1 LSSSENTQDANFGN
15 LNPQNI
21 EMILNFFKSVDRRL
35 ATILLIVFIQ
45 MLGGA
50 MVLPVLP
57 LYAQRDFG
65 MAPPAITLLVSSY
78 FIALFFAG
86 PWLGRLSDT
95 HGRLPVLIVS
105 LLGTVL
111 SFVLMA
117 LANSAWMLFA
127 ARILDGVTGGNL
139 IVAQAYVTDITPR
152 EQRTEKLGKIFAVF
166 GLGFIF
172 GPAIGGVVSGAWGEH
187 ASFWVAA
194 ALTLITVL
202 IAWWALDETITPDQQ
217 ATNRTRSRASIRPAA
232 VAQNTPLVLILVVS
246 FIIQFGLGILQSTF
260 SLFSAAVLFAGYDE
274 AATNMGIGL
283 LLAVV
288 GLTQFI
294 TQTFL
299 LRPMLRRFREASLI
313 VTGSIVRMMGAIFYA
328 LAATPWMAIPAS
340 LCFPFGVGIMM
351 PSLQALATRTV
362 PDNLRGGVLGVYQSS
377 ISLGVIFGTATG
389 GLLFEITPQTPYWVA
404 AGSGV
409 FAILV
414 AFILFRQSQ
423 AGIFDT
429 PVTAPGD

>member
-1 LSSSENTQDANFGN
+1 MNFK
-15 LNPQNI
+15 NI
-21 EMILNFFKSVDRRL
+21 DRRL
-35 ATILLIVFIQ
+35 STILLIVFIQ

-65 MAPPAITLLVSSY
+65 LSAPVITLLVSSY

-95 HGRLPVLIVS
+95 RGRLPILIIS
-105 LLGTVL
+105 LIGTVL
-111 SFVLMA
+111 SFVMMA
-117 LANSAWMLFA
+117 LANSVWVLFA

-172 GPAIGGVVSGAWGEH
+172 GPAIGGFVSGAWGEH

-194 ALTLITVL
+194 ALTLVTVL
-202 IAWWALDETITPDQQ
+202 IAWWALDETIPPEQQ
-217 ATNRTRSRASIRPAA
+217 TANRTRSRASISPAA
-232 VAQNTPLVLILVVS
+232 VLQNTPLLLLLVIS
-246 FIIQFGLGILQSTF
+246 FVVQFGLGILQSTF
-260 SLFSAAVLFAGYDE
+260 SLFGAAVLFAGYNE
-274 AATNMGIGL
+274 ATTNMGIGL
-283 LLAVV
+283 ILAAI
-288 GLTQFI
+288 GMTQFI

-299 LRPMLRRFREASLI
+299 LRPLLRRFREATL
-313 VTGSIVRMMGAIFYA
+313 VVAGSFIRALGAVFYA
-328 LAATPWMAIPAS
+328 LAKTPWMALPAS
-340 LCFPFGVGIMM
+340 VCFPFGIGITM
-351 PSLQALATRTV
+351 PSLQSLATRTV
-362 PDNLRGGVLGVYQSS
+362 SEHLRGGVLGVYQSS
-377 ISLGVIFGTATG
+377 ISLGVIFGTAFG
-389 GLLFEITPQTPYWVA
+389 GVLFDVAPQVPYWVA

-409 FAILV
+409 IAIGV
-414 AFILFRQSQ
+414 AFVLFKQSR

-429 PVTAPGD
+429 PIAAPGD

>member
-1 LSSSENTQDANFGN
+1 
-15 LNPQNI
+15 
-21 EMILNFFKSVDRRL
+21 MLNFKNIDRRL

-65 MAPPAITLLVSSY
+65 MSAPVITLLVSSY

-95 HGRLPVLIVS
+95 RGRLPILVIS
-105 LLGTVL
+105 LFGTVL
-111 SFVLMA
+111 SFVMMA
-117 LANSAWMLFA
+117 LANSAWVLFA
-127 ARILDGVTGGNL
+127 ARILDGITGGNL

-172 GPAIGGVVSGAWGEH
+172 GPAIGGFISGAWGEH

-194 ALTLITVL
+194 ALTLITVFV
-202 IAWWALDETITPDQQ
+202 AWWALDETVTPEQQ
-217 ATNRTRSRASIRPAA
+217 IANRSRSKASISPTA
-232 VAQNTPLVLILVVS
+232 VLQNTPLVLILVVT
-246 FIIQFGLGILQSTF
+246 FIVQFGLGILQSTF
-260 SLFSAAVLFAGYDE
+260 SLFGAAVLFAGYDN
-274 AATNMGIGL
+274 ATTNMGIGL

-299 LRPMLRRFREASLI
+299 LKPMLNRYREGVLI
-313 VTGSIVRMMGAIFYA
+313 VAGSTIRAVGAVFYA
-328 LAATPWMAIPAS
+328 LATTPLMAIPAS
-340 LCFPFGVGIMM
+340 LCFPFGIGVTM
-351 PSLQALATRTV
+351 PSLQSLATRTV
-362 PDNLRGGVLGVYQSS
+362 PDQLRGGVLGVYQSS
-377 ISLGVIFGTATG
+377 ISLGVIFGTALG
-389 GLLFEITPQTPYWVA
+389 GVLFEITPQMPYWVSA
-404 AGSGV
+404 ASGI

-414 AFILFRQSQ
+414 AIILWRQSQ
-423 AGIFDT
+423 TGVFDT
-429 PVTAPGD
+429 PVAVAGD

>member
-1 LSSSENTQDANFGN
+1 
-15 LNPQNI
+15 
-21 EMILNFFKSVDRRL
+21 MFFKNLDRRL
-35 ATILLIVFIQ
+35 TTILLIVFIQ

-65 MAPPAITLLVSSY
+65 LPAPIITLLVSSY

-95 HGRLPVLIVS
+95 HGRLPILIIS
-105 LLGTVL
+105 LIGTVL

-172 GPAIGGVVSGAWGEH
+172 GPAIGGFVSGAWGEH

-194 ALTLITVL
+194 GLTLITVI
-202 IAWWALDETITPDQQ
+202 IAWFALDETITPDQQ
-217 ATNRTRSRASIRPAA
+217 TANRNRGRTSIRPAA
-232 VAQNTPLVLILVVS
+232 LMQNPPLMLILVVC
-246 FIIQFGLGILQSTF
+246 FIVQFGLGILQSTF
-260 SLFSAAVLFAGYDE
+260 SLFGAAVLFAGYDE
-274 AATNMGIGL
+274 ATTNMGIGL
-283 LLAVV
+283 ILAAV
-288 GLTQFI
+288 GTTQFI

-299 LRPMLRRFREASLI
+299 LRPMLRRYREATL
-313 VTGSIVRMMGAIFYA
+313 VFVGSSVRALGAVFYA
-328 LAATPWMAIPAS
+328 LATSPWMALPAS
-340 LCFPFGVGIMM
+340 ICFPFGIGITM
-351 PSLQALATRTV
+351 PSLQSLATRTV
-362 PDNLRGGVLGVYQSS
+362 SDNLRGGVLGVYQSS
-377 ISLGVIFGTATG
+377 ISLGVIFGTAFG
-389 GLLFEITPQTPYWVA
+389 GVLFDISPQMPYWVA

-409 FAILV
+409 FAIFA
-414 AFILFRQSQ
+414 AFILWRQSE
-423 AGIFDT
+423 A
-429 PVTAPGD
+429 

>member
-1 LSSSENTQDANFGN
+1 MNFK
-15 LNPQNI
+15 NI
-21 EMILNFFKSVDRRL
+21 DRRL

-65 MAPPAITLLVSSY
+65 LPASIITLLVSSY

-95 HGRLPVLIVS
+95 RGRLPVLIFS
-105 LLGTVL
+105 LIGTVL

-127 ARILDGVTGGNL
+127 ARILDGITGGNL

-172 GPAIGGVVSGAWGEH
+172 GPAIGGFVSGAWGEH

-194 ALTLITVL
+194 VLTLITVIITWL
-202 IAWWALDETITPDQQ
+202 ALDETVKPDQQ
-217 ATNRTRSRASIRPAA
+217 LVNRTSNRTSIRLAA
-232 VAQNTPLVLILVVS
+232 VIRNPPLVLILIVT
-246 FIIQFGLGILQSTF
+246 FIVQFGLGLLQSTF
-260 SLFSAAVLFAGYDE
+260 SLFGDAVLFAGYDDRT
-274 AATNMGIGL
+274 TNMGIGL
-283 LLAVV
+283 ILAAV
-288 GLTQFI
+288 GTTQFI

-299 LRPMLRRFREASLI
+299 LRPMLRRYREATL
-313 VTGSIVRMMGAIFYA
+313 VVAGSSVRALGALFYA
-328 LAATPWMAIPAS
+328 LARTPWMAIPAS
-340 LCFPFGVGIMM
+340 ICFPFGIGITM
-351 PSLQALATRTV
+351 PSLQSLATRTV
-362 PDNLRGGVLGVYQSS
+362 PDRLRGGVLGVYQSS
-377 ISLGVIFGTATG
+377 ISLGVIFGTGFG
-389 GLLFEITPQTPYWVA
+389 GLLFQVSPQMPYWVA
-404 AGSGV
+404 AGSGL
-409 FAILV
+409 FAIGV
-414 AFILFRQSQ
+414 AFVLFRQSR
-423 AGIFDT
+423 AGVFDT
-429 PVTAPGD
+429 PLPVTGD